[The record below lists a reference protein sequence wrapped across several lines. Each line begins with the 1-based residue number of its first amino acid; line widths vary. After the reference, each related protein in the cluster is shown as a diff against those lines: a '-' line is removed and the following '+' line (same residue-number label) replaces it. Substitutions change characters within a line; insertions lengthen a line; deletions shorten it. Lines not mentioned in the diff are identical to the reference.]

1 VRRFQLNDHIEI
13 WQILDPGPGG
23 ESLDLQGQRGRIVQ
37 VGTQYP
43 GESYGV
49 LLDAHPEYC
58 PLAFYAAELRRTPA
72 AHADHA

>member
-1 VRRFQLNDHIEI
+1 
-13 WQILDPGPGG
+13 
-23 ESLDLQGQRGRIVQ
+23 
-37 VGTQYP
+37 
-43 GESYGV
+43 